1 MLPPFGQN
9 NNGNLID
16 AGVVERIC
24 SSTGPDCHWVIRPN
38 RSLSVRQAVLVY
50 AVITLCCLGIA
61 VFYAMRGYWPVLPFA
76 GLEVLVLGVAFYL
89 TLRRSG
95 IREVVSVDSDVVK
108 VEKGREEPQESW
120 ECPRVWA
127 QVRLQRS
134 HIAWYPSRLAI
145 LFQGKQ
151 VEIGRFLNE
160 MERQEL
166 AYELQQ
172 AIRAPA

>member
-1 MLPPFGQN
+1 M
-9 NNGNLID
+9 
-16 AGVVERIC
+16 VERIC
-24 SSTGPDCHWVIRPN
+24 NSAGYECHWVIRPN
-38 RSLSVRQAVLVY
+38 RSLSVRQAIQVY
-50 AVITLCCLGIA
+50 AVIAVTCLGIA
-61 VFYAMRGYWPVLPFA
+61 VFYALHGYWPVLPFA

-89 TLRRSG
+89 TLRRSAM
-95 IREVVSVDSDVVK
+95 REVISIDSEIVK
-108 VEKGREEPQESW
+108 VEKGREQPQETW
-120 ECPRVWA
+120 ECPRAWA

-151 VEIGRFLNE
+151 VEIGRFLYE

-172 AIRAPA
+172 AIRAPE

>member
-1 MLPPFGQN
+1 
-9 NNGNLID
+9 
-16 AGVVERIC
+16 
-24 SSTGPDCHWVIRPN
+24 VIRPN
-38 RSLSVRQAVLVY
+38 RSLSVRQAIQVY

-61 VFYAMRGYWPVLPFA
+61 VFYALHGYWPILPFA
-76 GLEVLVLGVAFYL
+76 GVEVLLLGVAFYL
-89 TLRRSG
+89 TLLRSG
-95 IREVVSVDSDVVK
+95 VREVISVGREVVK
-108 VEKGREEPQESW
+108 VEKGREKPQQSW
-120 ECPRVWA
+120 ECPRAWA
-127 QVRLQRS
+127 QVRLQQS